1 MTRPQHIHW
10 VRYTR
15 AALLLSTALHATA
28 MAQPAPN
35 ARPTGGTVVVG
46 QAAIGYGKNTTTVD
60 QTTQRAAIDW
70 QRFDVGSQQAVRF
83 NQPNASA
90 VVLNRVV
97 GPDPSQIA
105 GRISANGQVII
116 ENQSGVTFLS
126 GSQVNTNGL
135 MVTAAGIGNANFA
148 AGNMVFD
155 RAAKPNARVSNQG
168 TITVKGAGL
177 AALVAPSVSNS
188 GTIDARMGNVVL
200 AGARAVTLDLYG
212 DGLVSVNVTKQVT
225 QAPDGGAALVTNTGV
240 IRAAG
245 GTVQLTAR
253 AADGVVQ
260 NLVSA
265 GGTISANRSGTVSIA
280 SIGGSLE
287 ITGQVSAE
295 GGGSVAVNATGNA
308 TVARSATISA
318 NAGVRGNGGRI
329 AVVSGGTTTMAGTL
343 SARGGRLGG
352 NGGFVEVSGPSL
364 ALTGGVDVS
373 APRGALGTL
382 LLDPT
387 DLSIVAGAA
396 GTGALDTTLGGA
408 GQIVYG
414 DNVGANTITNGE
426 INALNANLVLQ
437 ATNSITLQAGAPLTV
452 SAGKSLTLQT
462 QTGDIALNAS
472 VSGGAGSTLVLSAG
486 GGVSQDVAAG
496 SIAVTNLLA
505 TAANGSVSLSAIAN
519 HVGTLAGSGASFLF
533 RDASADLTVG
543 SVAGTSGLKTS
554 AGNIVL
560 STNTTGNMILNAN
573 IDAGNAIVSLTSAQ
587 TIVQTGG
594 TIGAGT
600 LTGSSVGGATLKQSN
615 AMTALGTFL
624 DTGVGSTGIQVVD
637 NGNLAI
643 SSVVSTLGTVSVSS
657 AGALS
662 IRSDGS
668 IFAPSVVL
676 AGNNGIALQ
685 GADVVGKT
693 GATVDLSVANSGGVT
708 QSAGSAIIGTT
719 LQSSGGIAGG
729 ATLLTPGNAI
739 GQIRGVNVTGGDFQ
753 LVSGSSLTVA
763 GTLAASGNVYLRSSG
778 IAIAS
783 GGSVT
788 AGVVGLQAD
797 TFAIAAGGSVLA
809 VTTELAPKTVG
820 ATMALGGSGSSL
832 ASLTGIGSSR
842 VRLGAVTVPGSGLTA
857 TAGTIAV
864 SGGNFGSGTTSLD
877 LITQNGGA
885 IVNTAGSVLTAA
897 TLTGSTG
904 SLALTGAN
912 IGTLGNFTAD
922 GFSLGNSGPLSVTGS
937 VTATNG
943 LTLAAGAGGL
953 ALNAGHVLS
962 GTTVDLSAAGGGI
975 TQVSSGTIIA
985 GTLRSSGS
993 VTGTVSLAGTGN
1005 GIGTLQSFGVTNGDF
1020 SLANTGSLSVAGTVS
1035 AGNISLRSGTIAIA
1049 GFLNAGTV
1057 LALGATSGGISETGS
1072 VHAATLVSSGTIVG
1086 GVSLTGSNTIGTI
1099 GALAYTGAFALR
1111 DTGALIV
1118 NGMLGGASAASATIG
1133 TPSLTIAAGGVIN
1146 VGSVVIAT
1154 TGGGVTDLGVGQI
1167 VANSVSIATSGAG
1180 DVSLTNPN
1188 NQIAASNGIQ
1198 LGNGNLVLV
1207 DDPTL
1212 TLTGSFSANNLF
1224 FKVTQAG
1231 DTIALGGGGTPAAL
1245 TAGSGGRI
1253 SLVADNFTNDP
1264 ASSISAPSGFVEI
1277 APFSATAT
1285 QSIGGSLY
1293 SHINA
1298 GTLTVGQYTD
1308 AANGNAVS
1316 LTAAGISV
1324 DGSVDLT
1331 GRVNTLVFQTSGAVN
1346 EPAGPIL
1353 VGTLTG
1359 GAVSGATLAAASNA
1373 IGTLTG
1379 FTVSAGNL
1387 TLRDSTGLTLGG
1399 LVSAGTVDLSVASGG
1414 VTQAAS
1420 GTMVAAALHSSG
1432 SVAGTVSLAGTGNA
1446 IGTLLDFGVTGG
1458 DFSLVNTGSLSVA
1471 GTVAAGN
1478 ISLRSGT
1485 IGIPG
1490 FLNAGTVLALGA
1502 TAGGVSETGSVHAV
1516 TLVGIGTIVGG
1527 IALTGSNT
1535 IGTIGALAYTGAFA
1549 LRDASALTVN
1559 GTLGGISATNATIG
1573 APGLTIAAGGVVN
1586 TGSLVIATTGGGVT
1600 DLGVGQIVANSV
1612 SIATG
1617 GAGDVSLTNPNNQI
1631 AASNGIQVGNGNLVL
1646 VDDPALTLTGTFSA
1660 NNLFFKLTQ
1669 AGDTIALGGGGT
1681 PAILTAGNGG
1691 RISLVADHLTNDPAS
1706 SVSAPSGFVE
1716 IAPFS
1721 ATATQSIGGSLYSH
1735 INAGTLTIGQYTDAA
1750 NGNAVSLTAAG
1761 ISVDGSVDLTGR
1773 VNTLVLRTSGAVN
1786 EPTGPILVG
1795 TLTGGAVTGVSLT
1808 TVGNTIGT
1816 LTGFTVTAGNLTLR
1830 DSTALTLGGL
1840 VSAGTV
1846 DLTTATGNLSQ
1857 AAGGTLVTGL
1867 LTSAGGIAGTAS
1879 LLGVANRIG
1888 TIAGLSAG
1896 GNLTVVNS
1904 QNLTLAGLVSAGT
1917 VDLTISTG
1925 GVTQAA
1931 SGTLVAGTLT
1941 SSGGI
1946 AGSAVLAGATNRI
1959 GTIAGLTA
1967 GGLLQVVDSQ
1977 GLTLAGLV
1985 DVATADLTT
1994 SSGGVGQAASG
2005 TLVAGMLTS
2014 NGGVAGTMSL
2024 LGIANRIGT
2033 IAGLTAGGTLQVVN
2047 SQALILAGLVRA
2059 RTVDL
2064 TTSAGGV
2071 TQGAGGTLIAG
2082 VLTSSGGL
2090 AGPSALLGS
2099 ANQVGVL
2106 TNVAVGGSF
2115 VLNDSV
2121 DLTVAGRI
2129 AASRIV
2135 LTDVGR
2141 IVTFANGTTLLTD
2154 GPERPFG
2161 PIQPS
2166 DMPSAAG
2173 GQGGA
2178 YVTAASVRQNG
2189 RLTVRNLNGSSNVL
2203 RLDTSVATDFDTT
2216 QGLSAPDTWL
2226 ILVLNNAA
2234 TASGAIEVKALDAVY
2249 PGTVGTASL
2258 FGSVNGLTG
2267 PGAAAA
2273 GHITPITADKYMLN
2287 TCPIASANCVLIAA
2301 QGVPKGNP
2309 ISEIQIARLPNPNL
2323 DDDDLLVPIV
2333 SDREP

>member
-1 MTRPQHIHW
+1 MAEPRHIHW

-35 ARPTGGTVVVG
+35 AHPTGGAVVVG

-70 QRFDVGSQQAVRF
+70 QSFDIGSQQAVRF

-116 ENQSGVTFLS
+116 ENQSGVTFLG

-135 MVTAAGIGNANFA
+135 MATAAGIGNANFA

-155 RAAKPNARVSNQG
+155 QAAKPNARVSNQG

-225 QAPDGGAALVTNTGV
+225 QAPDGAAALVTNTGV

-287 ITGQVSAE
+287 ITGQISAE

-308 TVARSATISA
+308 TVARSGSISA
-318 NAGVRGNGGRI
+318 NAGSRGNGGRI
-329 AVVSGGTTTMAGTL
+329 SVVSGGTTTMAGTL
-343 SARGGRLGG
+343 AARGGRLGG

-364 ALTGGVDVS
+364 SLTGGVDVS

-505 TAANGSVSLSAIAN
+505 TAGTGSVSLSAIAN
-519 HVGTLAGSGASFLF
+519 HVGTLAASGNGVTFVNTS
-533 RDASADLTVG
+533 SDLTVG
-543 SVAGTSGLKTS
+543 SVAGTAGVTASSG
-554 AGNIVL
+554 AIAL
-560 STNTTGNMILNAN
+560 STNTSGNLILGANVNAGSG
-573 IDAGNAIVSLTSAQ
+573 AVSLISAQ
-587 TIVQTGG
+587 TISQTGG

-600 LTGSSVGGATLKQSN
+600 LSGGSAGGTALQQAN
-615 AMTALGTFL
+615 ALTALGTFA
-624 DTGVGSTGIQVVD
+624 DTGVGSTGIRIVNNRDLTVS
-637 NGNLAI
+637 GI
-643 SSVVSTLGTVSVSS
+643 VSTP
-657 AGALS
+657 
-662 IRSDGS
+662 GS
-668 IFAPSVVL
+668 IAVSITGSLTIASGGTIQAPSVVL
-676 AGNNGIALQ
+676 AGNNGIAQQ
-685 GADVVGKT
+685 GAAVVGKT

-708 QSAGSAIIGTT
+708 QSAGSAIVGAT

-729 ATLLTPGNAI
+729 ATLLAAGNAI
-739 GQIRGVNVTGGDFQ
+739 GQIGGVNVTGGDFQ
-753 LVSGSSLTVA
+753 LGSGSSLTVA
-763 GTLAASGNVYLRSSG
+763 GTLAASGNVFLRSNG
-778 IAIAS
+778 VAIAS

-797 TFAIAAGGSVLA
+797 TFAIAAGGSVSA
-809 VTTELAPKTVG
+809 VTTELAPKTAG
-820 ATMALGGSGSSL
+820 ATMALGGSGGSL

-864 SGGNFGSGTTSLD
+864 SGGNFGSATTNLD
-877 LITQNGGA
+877 LITQSGGA

-904 SLALTGAN
+904 SLTLAGAN
-912 IGTLGNFTAD
+912 IGTVGNFTAD
-922 GFSLGNSGPLSVTGS
+922 GFSLGNSRPLSVTGS

-953 ALNAGHVLS
+953 ALNALHVLS

-975 TQVSSGTIIA
+975 TQVASGTIIA

-993 VTGTVSLAGTGN
+993 ATGTVSLAGTGN
-1005 GIGTLQSFGVTNGDF
+1005 AIGTLQSFGVTNGDF

-1057 LALGATSGGISETGS
+1057 LALGATSGGVSETGS
-1072 VHAATLVSSGTIVG
+1072 VHAATLVSAGTIAG

-1099 GALAYTGAFALR
+1099 GALAFTGAFALR
-1111 DTGALIV
+1111 DV
-1118 NGMLGGASAASATIG
+1118 
-1133 TPSLTIAAGGVIN
+1133 
-1146 VGSVVIAT
+1146 
-1154 TGGGVTDLGVGQI
+1154 
-1167 VANSVSIATSGAG
+1167 
-1180 DVSLTNPN
+1180 
-1188 NQIAASNGIQ
+1188 
-1198 LGNGNLVLV
+1198 
-1207 DDPTL
+1207 
-1212 TLTGSFSANNLF
+1212 
-1224 FKVTQAG
+1224 
-1231 DTIALGGGGTPAAL
+1231 
-1245 TAGSGGRI
+1245 
-1253 SLVADNFTNDP
+1253 
-1264 ASSISAPSGFVEI
+1264 
-1277 APFSATAT
+1277 
-1285 QSIGGSLY
+1285 
-1293 SHINA
+1293 
-1298 GTLTVGQYTD
+1298 
-1308 AANGNAVS
+1308 
-1316 LTAAGISV
+1316 
-1324 DGSVDLT
+1324 
-1331 GRVNTLVFQTSGAVN
+1331 
-1346 EPAGPIL
+1346 
-1353 VGTLTG
+1353 
-1359 GAVSGATLAAASNA
+1359 
-1373 IGTLTG
+1373 
-1379 FTVSAGNL
+1379 
-1387 TLRDSTGLTLGG
+1387 
-1399 LVSAGTVDLSVASGG
+1399 
-1414 VTQAAS
+1414 
-1420 GTMVAAALHSSG
+1420 
-1432 SVAGTVSLAGTGNA
+1432 
-1446 IGTLLDFGVTGG
+1446 
-1458 DFSLVNTGSLSVA
+1458 
-1471 GTVAAGN
+1471 
-1478 ISLRSGT
+1478 
-1485 IGIPG
+1485 
-1490 FLNAGTVLALGA
+1490 
-1502 TAGGVSETGSVHAV
+1502 
-1516 TLVGIGTIVGG
+1516 
-1527 IALTGSNT
+1527 
-1535 IGTIGALAYTGAFA
+1535 
-1549 LRDASALTVN
+1549 SALTVN
-1559 GTLGGISATNATIG
+1559 GTLSGGSATIG
-1573 APGLTIAAGGVVN
+1573 AASLTIGAGGVVN

-1612 SIATG
+1612 SIATS
-1617 GAGDVSLTNPNNQI
+1617 GAGDVSLANPNNQI

-1646 VDDPALTLTGTFSA
+1646 VDDPTLTLTGTFSA
-1660 NNLFFKLTQ
+1660 NNLFFKVTQ
-1669 AGDTIALGGGGT
+1669 AGDTIALGSGGA
-1681 PAILTAGNGG
+1681 PAVLTAGSGG
-1691 RISLVADHLTNDPAS
+1691 RISLVADRLTNDPAS
-1706 SVSAPSGFVE
+1706 SISAPSGFVE

-1721 ATATQSIGGSLYSH
+1721 ATAAQSIGGSFYSH
-1735 INAGTLTIGQYTDAA
+1735 INAGTLTIGQYRDTA
-1750 NGNAVSLTAAG
+1750 NGNATSLTAAG
-1761 ISVDGSVDLTGR
+1761 ISVDGSVDLIGR
-1773 VNTLVLRTSGAVN
+1773 VDTLALRTSGAVN
-1786 EPTGPILVG
+1786 EPAGPILVG

-1816 LTGFTVTAGNLTLR
+1816 LTAFTVTAGNLALR

-1857 AAGGTLVTGL
+1857 AAGGTLVAGL

-1888 TIAGLSAG
+1888 TIAGFSAG

-1904 QNLTLAGLVSAGT
+1904 QNLTLASLVSAGT

-1925 GVTQAA
+1925 GVTQGAG
-1931 SGTLVAGTLT
+1931 GTLVAGMLT

-1946 AGSAVLAGATNRI
+1946 AGSAVLAGTTNRI

-1994 SSGGVGQAASG
+1994 LSGGVSQAGSG
-2005 TLVAGMLTS
+2005 TLVAGTLTS
-2014 NGGVAGTMSL
+2014 SGGVPGDMSVLGT
-2024 LGIANRIGT
+2024 ANRIGT
-2033 IAGLTAGGTLQVVN
+2033 ITDLTARGTLQVVN
-2047 SQALILAGLVRA
+2047 SQALILAGLVGA

-2082 VLTSSGGL
+2082 ALTSSGGL

-2106 TNVAVGGSF
+2106 TNVSADGSF
-2115 VLNDSV
+2115 VLNDSI

-2129 AASRIV
+2129 AAPRIV

-2141 IVTFANGTTLLTD
+2141 TVAFANGTTLVTD

-2189 RLTVRNLNGSSNVL
+2189 RLTVRNLNRSSNVL

-2216 QGLSAPDTWL
+2216 QGLSALDTWL

-2309 ISEIQIARLPNPNL
+2309 ISEIQIARLPNPNM